1 MKFIHCIL
9 KALQAY
15 FVFRRLKKGG
25 FIKEDYTLSE
35 VLLVS
40 LRNIEELED
49 RFKGVDENEKKQSQS
64 KAI

>member
-25 FIKEDYTLSE
+25 FIKQEYSLSE

-40 LRNIEELED
+40 LRNIEELEKS
-49 RFKGVDENEKKQSQS
+49 FKGVDSHEKKQSES
-64 KAI
+64 ETV

>member
-1 MKFIHCIL
+1 MKFVRCML

-25 FIKEDYTLSE
+25 FIKQEYSLSE

-40 LRNIEELED
+40 LRNIEELEKS
-49 RFKGVDENEKKQSQS
+49 FKGVDSYEKKQSES
-64 KAI
+64 ETV